1 MAYVPALKKDVVN
14 DLQDLIEKLNER
26 GMYDLAKQAARV
38 LQGIHSFT
46 TIEDDDLYKGI
57 INKSLAD
64 VWDNEKDDVYN
75 DL

>member
-1 MAYVPALKKDVVN
+1 MPALKKDVVN
-14 DLQDLIEKLNER
+14 DLQDLIKKLSER
-26 GMYDLAKQAARV
+26 EIYDLAEQAARV

-46 TIEDDDLYKGI
+46 TTEDDDLYKGI

>member
-1 MAYVPALKKDVVN
+1 
-14 DLQDLIEKLNER
+14 
-26 GMYDLAKQAARV
+26 MYDLAKQAARV

-64 VWDNEKDDVYN
+64 VWDNEKGRCVQ
-75 DL
+75 